1 MPVPVTGIVS
11 GDPDPLLVTV
21 KFPLTAPAAA
31 GTNVTERVAVAEG
44 FNVVGTV
51 TPLAVN
57 PVPEIETPVI
67 CTAAVPA
74 LVSVICFTELVPVP
88 TFP

>member
-1 MPVPVTGIVS
+1 MLVIVR
-11 GDPDPLLVTV
+11 
-21 KFPLTAPAAA
+21 FPLTAPAAA
-31 GTNVTERVAVAEG
+31 GANDTERVAVAEG
-44 FNVVGTV
+44 FKVVGTA

-57 PVPEIETPVI
+57 PVPVIETPVI

-74 LVSVICFTELVPVP
+74 LVSVICFTELVPIP

>member
-1 MPVPVTGIVS
+1 MGDPGLLLVIVRLPLAVPV
-11 GDPDPLLVTV
+11 
-21 KFPLTAPAAA
+21 AA
-31 GTNVTERVAVAEG
+31 GAKVTDKVAVAEG

-57 PVPEIETPVI
+57 PVPVADIPVI
-67 CTAAVPA
+67 CTAAVPEF
-74 LVSVICFTELVPVP
+74 VSVTCFTELVPVP